1 MCNQAIM
8 LITDEVPFLY
18 EDLFQEYNWRDLPR
32 MPVRL
37 FSYLIGRE
45 VPDVERIKWV
55 ACANQGNENKIAPF
69 LTTSADFCNFTLIS
83 VEFTRS
89 STTNIKNYI
98 NILLKGFSKT

>member
-8 LITDEVPFLY
+8 LITDEIPFLY
-18 EDLFQEYNWRDLPR
+18 EELFQEYNWRDLPR

-55 ACANQGNENKIAPF
+55 ACANQGKKYHKIQRRKIE
-69 LTTSADFCNFTLIS
+69 LTI
-83 VEFTRS
+83 
-89 STTNIKNYI
+89 YW
-98 NILLKGFSKT
+98 

>member
-8 LITDEVPFLY
+8 LITDEIPYLY

-55 ACANQGNENKIAPF
+55 ACANQGGQIQLQRMDSIFKA
-69 LTTSADFCNFTLIS
+69 LLIF
-83 VEFTRS
+83 VV
-89 STTNIKNYI
+89 
-98 NILLKGFSKT
+98 LLSLLLETI